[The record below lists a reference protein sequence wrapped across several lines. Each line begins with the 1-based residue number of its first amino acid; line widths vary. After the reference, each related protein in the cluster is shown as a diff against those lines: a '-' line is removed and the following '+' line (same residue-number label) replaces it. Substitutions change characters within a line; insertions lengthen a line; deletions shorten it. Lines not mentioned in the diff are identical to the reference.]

1 MVSDTASPRG
11 VMEFKQS
18 LAQRIIIAFALMS
31 ALVAGCFAMGIVA
44 TVHLVEE
51 KLISA
56 GLGGDLTRLLL
67 MDSVNDWN
75 HRPEPD
81 QLFYFSG
88 GPGDFELPKD
98 LRHLEPGFHE
108 VFRGPLSY
116 HAMVEI
122 VDGRHYVLLQD
133 QSDFEERER
142 VLFAVVLVGFVLALA
157 LAIFLGWILARR
169 VMAPVVRLAR
179 QVRHRDQLLGL
190 APPLAPDYAAD
201 EVGELAV
208 AFDATLGRLRDALTR
223 ERMFTSDVSHELRT
237 PLMVLASSCELLLE
251 NPALD
256 QRARAQV
263 ERVARACEEMRD
275 LVQTFLMLARTQRDD
290 LALYP
295 QLTLHGAAQQLISL
309 WREPIERKGL
319 TLDYLP
325 GEPSETAYNATFL
338 YAVMGNLLR
347 NALHY
352 TETGFIRLTLRE
364 GGFMVEDSG
373 VGIPEEKREAMF
385 QPFVRGTEQ
394 RGEGLGLGLSL
405 VQRICENQGWSVSLD
420 TMEPN
425 GCRFSVDMGLRLGK
439 DPMRLPSTNV
449 QPV

>member
-1 MVSDTASPRG
+1 
-11 VMEFKQS
+11 MEFKQS

-31 ALVAGCFAMGIVA
+31 ALVAGAFAMGIVA

-56 GLGGDLTRLLL
+56 GLGGDLQRLLL
-67 MDSVNDWN
+67 MDSVSDWS

-98 LRHLEPGFHE
+98 LRHLDSGFHE
-108 VFRGPLSY
+108 VFREQLSY

-122 VDGRHYVLLQD
+122 VDGRRYVLMQD

-142 VLFAVVLVGFVLALA
+142 VLFAVVLVGFVLSLA
-157 LAIFLGWILARR
+157 LAVFLGWVLARK

-208 AFDATLGRLRDALTR
+208 AFDATLGRLRQALTR
-223 ERMFTSDVSHELRT
+223 ERLFTSDVSHELRT

-251 NPALD
+251 NPGID
-256 QRARAQV
+256 QRGRAQV
-263 ERVARACEEMRD
+263 ERIARACAEMRE
-275 LVQTFLMLARTQRDD
+275 LVQTFLMLARAQHEDASMAPQQTLSQVADGLLSQWRD
-290 LALYP
+290 
-295 QLTLHGAAQQLISL
+295 
-309 WREPIERKGL
+309 PIEAKGL
-319 TLDYLP
+319 TLNFEP
-325 GEPSETAYNATFL
+325 GNPPDTRYNATL
-338 YAVMGNLLR
+338 LHAVMGNLLR

-352 TETGFIRLTLRE
+352 TEHGYIRLALTDTGFV
-364 GGFMVEDSG
+364 VEDSG

-385 QPFVRGTEQ
+385 EPFVRGNEK

-405 VQRICENQGWSVSLD
+405 VQRICENQGWNVSL
-420 TMEPN
+420 TNMEPN
-425 GCRFSVDMGLRLGK
+425 GCRFQVDLS
-439 DPMRLPSTNV
+439 PSLI
-449 QPV
+449 

>member
-1 MVSDTASPRG
+1 
-11 VMEFKQS
+11 MEFRQS

-31 ALVAGCFAMGIVA
+31 ALVAGAFAMGIVA

-56 GLGGDLTRLLL
+56 GLGGDLQRLLL
-67 MDSVNDWN
+67 MDNVSDWS

-88 GPGDFELPKD
+88 GRGDFELPKD
-98 LRHLEPGFHE
+98 LRHLDTGFHE
-108 VFRGPLSY
+108 VFRENLSY

-122 VDGRHYVLLQD
+122 IDGRRYVLLQD

-142 VLFAVVLVGFVLALA
+142 VLFAVVLVGFVLSLA
-157 LAIFLGWILARR
+157 LAVFLGWVLARK

-208 AFDATLGRLRDALTR
+208 AFDATLGRLRQALTR
-223 ERMFTSDVSHELRT
+223 ERLFTSDVSHELRT

-251 NPALD
+251 NSGLD
-256 QRARAQV
+256 QRGRAQV
-263 ERVARACEEMRD
+263 ERIARACEEMRE
-275 LVQTFLMLARTQRDD
+275 LVQTFLMLARAQRED
-290 LALYP
+290 ANMSP
-295 QLTLHGAAQQLISL
+295 QQSVSQVADGLLSL
-309 WREPIERKGL
+309 WRGPIEAKGL
-319 TLDYLP
+319 RLIFEP
-325 GEPSETAYNATFL
+325 GNPQTTRYNATL
-338 YAVMGNLLR
+338 LQAVMGNLLR

-352 TETGFIRLTLRE
+352 TERGFIRLTLTT
-364 GGFMVEDSG
+364 GGFLVEDSG

-385 QPFVRGTEQ
+385 EPFVRGTEK
-394 RGEGLGLGLSL
+394 RGDGLGLGLSL
-405 VQRICENQGWSVSLD
+405 VQRICENQGWSVSLT

-425 GCRFSVDMGLRLGK
+425 GCRFH
-439 DPMRLPSTNV
+439 V
-449 QPV
+449 QLHTSQVN

>member
-1 MVSDTASPRG
+1 
-11 VMEFKQS
+11 MEFKQS

-31 ALVAGCFAMGIVA
+31 ALVAGAFAMGIVA

-56 GLGGDLTRLLL
+56 GLGGDLQRLLL
-67 MDSVNDWN
+67 MDSVSDWN

-98 LRHLEPGFHE
+98 LRHLERGFHE
-108 VFRGPLSY
+108 VFRDQLSY

-142 VLFAVVLVGFVLALA
+142 VLFAVVLVGFVLSLA
-157 LAIFLGWILARR
+157 LAVFLGWVLARR
-169 VMAPVVRLAR
+169 VIAPVVRLAR

-208 AFDATLGRLRDALTR
+208 AFDATLGRLRQALSR
-223 ERMFTSDVSHELRT
+223 ERLFTSDVSHELRT
-237 PLMVLASSCELLLE
+237 PLMVLATSCELLLE

-256 QRARAQV
+256 PRGRTQV
-263 ERVARACEEMRD
+263 ERINRASEEMRE
-275 LVQTFLMLARTQRDD
+275 LVQTFLMLARAQREDNGMSPRLS
-290 LALYP
+290 LAPVAENL
-295 QLTLHGAAQQLISL
+295 LGV
-309 WREPIERKGL
+309 WRDPIESKGL
-319 TLDYLP
+319 TLIFEP
-325 GEPSETAYNATFL
+325 GETLDTLYNATFL
-338 YAVMGNLLR
+338 TAVMGNLLR

-352 TETGFIRLTLRE
+352 TDRGFIRLSLSAT
-364 GGFMVEDSG
+364 GFVVEDSG

-385 QPFVRGTEQ
+385 EPFVRGNEK

-405 VQRICENQGWSVSLD
+405 VQRICENQGWTVSLS

-425 GCRFSVDMGLRLGK
+425 GCRFEVELNPK
-439 DPMRLPSTNV
+439 A
-449 QPV
+449 

>member
-1 MVSDTASPRG
+1 
-11 VMEFKQS
+11 MEFKQS
-18 LAQRIIIAFALMS
+18 LSQRIIIAFALMS
-31 ALVAGCFAMGIVA
+31 ALVAGAFAMGIVA

-56 GLGGDLTRLLL
+56 GLGGDLQRLLL
-67 MDSVNDWN
+67 MDNVSDWS

-88 GPGDFELPKD
+88 GPGDFDLPKD
-98 LRHLEPGFHE
+98 LRHLDAGFHE
-108 VFRGPLSY
+108 VFREQLSY

-122 VDGRHYVLLQD
+122 VDGRRYVLLQD

-142 VLFAVVLVGFVLALA
+142 VLFAVVLVGFVLSLA
-157 LAIFLGWILARR
+157 LAVFLGWVLARK

-208 AFDATLGRLRDALTR
+208 AFDATLGRLRQALTR
-223 ERMFTSDVSHELRT
+223 ERLFTSDVSHELRT

-251 NPALD
+251 NPGID
-256 QRARAQV
+256 QRGRSQV
-263 ERVARACEEMRD
+263 ERIARASEEMRE
-275 LVQTFLMLARTQRDD
+275 LVQTFLMLARAQNEE
-290 LALYP
+290 P
-295 QLTLHGAAQQLISL
+295 GAAPQHNLTQVAQSLLCL

-319 TLDYLP
+319 TLDFEP
-325 GEPSETAYNATFL
+325 GAPSDDRYNATL
-338 YAVMGNLLR
+338 LNAVMGNLLR

-352 TETGFIRLTLRE
+352 TEEGFIRLTLTAH
-364 GGFMVEDSG
+364 GFIVEDSG

-385 QPFVRGTEQ
+385 EPFVRGSEK
-394 RGEGLGLGLSL
+394 RGDGLGLGLSL
-405 VQRICENQGWSVSLD
+405 VQRICENQGWTVNLS

-425 GCRFSVDMGLRLGK
+425 GCRFEVDLGVNGRK
-439 DPMRLPSTNV
+439 
-449 QPV
+449 

>member
-1 MVSDTASPRG
+1 
-11 VMEFKQS
+11 MEFKQS
-18 LAQRIIIAFALMS
+18 LSQRIIIAFALMS
-31 ALVAGCFAMGIVA
+31 ALVAGAFAMGIVA

-56 GLGGDLTRLLL
+56 GLGGDLQRLLL
-67 MDSVNDWN
+67 MDNVSDWS

-98 LRHLEPGFHE
+98 LRHLDAGFHE
-108 VFRGPLSY
+108 VFREQLSY

-122 VDGRHYVLLQD
+122 VDGRRYVLLQD

-142 VLFAVVLVGFVLALA
+142 VLFAVVLVGFVLSLA
-157 LAIFLGWILARR
+157 LAVFLGWVLARK

-208 AFDATLGRLRDALTR
+208 AFDATLGRLRQALTR
-223 ERMFTSDVSHELRT
+223 ERLFTSDVSHELRT

-251 NPALD
+251 NPGLD
-256 QRARAQV
+256 QRGRAQV
-263 ERVARACEEMRD
+263 ERIARASEEMRE
-275 LVQTFLMLARTQRDD
+275 LVQTFLMLARAQREDAGSAPQQN
-290 LALYP
+290 LAQVADGL
-295 QLTLHGAAQQLISL
+295 LSI
-309 WREPIERKGL
+309 WREPIESKGL
-319 TLDYLP
+319 QLLFEP
-325 GEPSETAYNATFL
+325 GNPPDTCFNATL
-338 YAVMGNLLR
+338 LGAVMGNLLR
-347 NALHY
+347 NACHY
-352 TETGFIRLTLRE
+352 TEHGFIRLTLIDH
-364 GGFMVEDSG
+364 GFIVEDSG

-385 QPFVRGTEQ
+385 QPFVRGNEK

-405 VQRICENQGWSVSLD
+405 VQRICENQGWEVRLSTV
-420 TMEPN
+420 EPN
-425 GCRFSVDMGLRLGK
+425 GCRFEVTLG
-439 DPMRLPSTNV
+439 PR
-449 QPV
+449 

>member
-1 MVSDTASPRG
+1 
-11 VMEFKQS
+11 MEFKQS

-31 ALVAGCFAMGIVA
+31 ALVAGAFAMGIVA

-56 GLGGDLTRLLL
+56 GLGGDLQRLLL
-67 MDSVNDWN
+67 MDSVSDWN

-98 LRHLEPGFHE
+98 LRHLERGFHE
-108 VFRGPLSY
+108 VFREQLSY

-142 VLFAVVLVGFVLALA
+142 VLFAVVLVGFVLSLA
-157 LAIFLGWILARR
+157 LAVFLGWVLARR

-208 AFDATLGRLRDALTR
+208 AFDATLGRLRQALTR
-223 ERMFTSDVSHELRT
+223 ERLFTSDVSHELRT
-237 PLMVLASSCELLLE
+237 PLMVLATSCELLLE

-256 QRARAQV
+256 PRGRTQV
-263 ERVARACEEMRD
+263 ERINRASEEMRE
-275 LVQTFLMLARTQRDD
+275 LVQTFLMLARAEREDNGMS
-290 LALYP
+290 P
-295 QLTLHGAAQQLISL
+295 RLTLGQVAENLL
-309 WREPIERKGL
+309 GVWRGPIESKGL
-319 TLDYLP
+319 TLIFDP
-325 GEPSETAYNATFL
+325 GQTLDTLYNATFL
-338 YAVMGNLLR
+338 TAVMGNLLR

-352 TETGFIRLTLRE
+352 TDQGFIRLSLTTT
-364 GGFMVEDSG
+364 GFVVEDSG

-385 QPFVRGTEQ
+385 EPFVRGNEK

-405 VQRICENQGWSVSLD
+405 VQRICENQAWTVSLS

-425 GCRFSVDMGLRLGK
+425 GCHFEVELNPKG
-439 DPMRLPSTNV
+439 
-449 QPV
+449 

>member
-1 MVSDTASPRG
+1 
-11 VMEFKQS
+11 MEFKQS

-31 ALVAGCFAMGIVA
+31 ALVAGAFAMGIVA
-44 TVHLVEE
+44 TVHVVEE

-56 GLGGDLTRLLL
+56 GLGGDLQRMLL
-67 MDSVNDWN
+67 MDNTSEWS

-88 GPGDFELPKD
+88 GPGAFDLPKD
-98 LRHLEPGFHE
+98 LRHLDSGFHE
-108 VFRGPLSY
+108 VFREQLSY

-122 VDGRHYVLLQD
+122 VDGRRYVLLQD

-142 VLFAVVLVGFVLALA
+142 VLFAVVLVGFVLSLA
-157 LAIFLGWILARR
+157 LAVFLGWVLARK

-190 APPLAPDYAAD
+190 APPLAPDYATD

-208 AFDATLGRLRDALTR
+208 AFDATLGRLRQALNR
-223 ERMFTSDVSHELRT
+223 ERLFTSDVSHELRT

-251 NPALD
+251 NPGID
-256 QRARAQV
+256 QRGRAQV
-263 ERVARACEEMRD
+263 ERIARACVEMRE
-275 LVQTFLMLARTQRDD
+275 LVQTFLMLARSQRDETSGAPQMTLGQVAQD
-290 LALYP
+290 LI
-295 QLTLHGAAQQLISL
+295 GL
-309 WREPIERKGL
+309 WRAPVEAKGL
-319 TLDYLP
+319 ELVYNAGNPLD
-325 GEPSETAYNATFL
+325 TRYNATL
-338 YAVMGNLLR
+338 LHAVMGNLLR

-352 TETGFIRLTLRE
+352 TDSGFIRLTLLPS
-364 GGFMVEDSG
+364 GFLVEDSG

-385 QPFVRGTEQ
+385 EPFVRGSEN

-405 VQRICENQGWSVSLD
+405 VQRICENQGWSVSLS

-425 GCRFSVDMGLRLGK
+425 GCRFHVELLLEGGEA
-439 DPMRLPSTNV
+439 
-449 QPV
+449 

>member
-1 MVSDTASPRG
+1 
-11 VMEFKQS
+11 MEFKQS

-31 ALVAGCFAMGIVA
+31 ALVAGAFAMGIVA

-56 GLGGDLTRLLL
+56 GLGGDLQRLLL
-67 MDSVNDWN
+67 MDSVSDWN

-98 LRHLEPGFHE
+98 LRHLERGFHE
-108 VFRGPLSY
+108 VFREQLSY

-142 VLFAVVLVGFVLALA
+142 VLFAVVLVGFVLSLA
-157 LAIFLGWILARR
+157 LAVFLGWVLARR

-208 AFDATLGRLRDALTR
+208 AFDATLGRLRQALTR
-223 ERMFTSDVSHELRT
+223 ERLFTSDVSHELRT
-237 PLMVLASSCELLLE
+237 PLMVLATSCELLLE

-256 QRARAQV
+256 QRGRTQV
-263 ERVARACEEMRD
+263 ERINRASEEMRE
-275 LVQTFLMLARTQRDD
+275 LVQTFLMLARAQREDNGMSPRST
-290 LALYP
+290 LAQVAENL
-295 QLTLHGAAQQLISL
+295 LGV
-309 WREPIERKGL
+309 WRAPIESKGL
-319 TLDYLP
+319 TLIFDP
-325 GEPSETAYNATFL
+325 GQTLETLYNATFL
-338 YAVMGNLLR
+338 TAVMGNLLR

-352 TETGFIRLTLRE
+352 TDQGFIRLSLSAT
-364 GGFMVEDSG
+364 GFVVEDSG

-385 QPFVRGTEQ
+385 EPFVRGNEQ

-405 VQRICENQGWSVSLD
+405 VQRICENQGWTVSLS
-420 TMEPN
+420 TMKPN
-425 GCRFSVDMGLRLGK
+425 GCRFEVALSPTG
-439 DPMRLPSTNV
+439 
-449 QPV
+449 

>member
-1 MVSDTASPRG
+1 
-11 VMEFKQS
+11 MEFKQS

-31 ALVAGCFAMGIVA
+31 ALVAGAFAMGIVA

-56 GLGGDLTRLLL
+56 GLGGDLQRLLL
-67 MDSVNDWN
+67 MDNVSDWS

-98 LRHLEPGFHE
+98 LRHLDSGFHE
-108 VFRGPLSY
+108 VFREQLSY
-116 HAMVEI
+116 HAMVEV
-122 VDGRHYVLLQD
+122 VDGRRYVLLQD

-142 VLFAVVLVGFVLALA
+142 VLFAVVLVGFVLSLA
-157 LAIFLGWILARR
+157 LAVFLGWVLARK

-208 AFDATLGRLRDALTR
+208 AFDATLGRLRQALTR
-223 ERMFTSDVSHELRT
+223 ERLFTSDVSHELRT

-251 NPALD
+251 NPGID
-256 QRARAQV
+256 QRGKAQVQRIARAS
-263 ERVARACEEMRD
+263 EEMRE
-275 LVQTFLMLARTQRDD
+275 LVQTFLMLARAQRED
-290 LALYP
+290 A
-295 QLTLHGAAQQLISL
+295 GAAPRHTLAQVADSLLCL
-309 WREPIERKGL
+309 WREPIESKGL
-319 TLDYLP
+319 QLIFEP
-325 GEPSETAYNATFL
+325 GNPPDTCYNATL
-338 YAVMGNLLR
+338 LNAVMGNLLR

-352 TETGFIRLTLRE
+352 TEQGFIRLTLNE
-364 GGFMVEDSG
+364 NGFVVEDSG

-385 QPFVRGTEQ
+385 QPFVRGNEK

-405 VQRICENQGWSVSLD
+405 VQRICENQGWSVTLS

-425 GCRFSVDMGLRLGK
+425 GCRFEVVLGK
-439 DPMRLPSTNV
+439 
-449 QPV
+449 Q

>member
-1 MVSDTASPRG
+1 
-11 VMEFKQS
+11 MEFKQS

-31 ALVAGCFAMGIVA
+31 ALVAGAFAMGIVA

-56 GLGGDLTRLLL
+56 GLGGDLQRLLL
-67 MDSVNDWN
+67 MDSVSDWN

-98 LRHLEPGFHE
+98 LRHLERGFHE
-108 VFRGPLSY
+108 VFREQLSY

-142 VLFAVVLVGFVLALA
+142 VLFAVVLVGFVLSLA
-157 LAIFLGWILARR
+157 LAVFLGWVLARR

-208 AFDATLGRLRDALTR
+208 AFDATLGRLRQALTR
-223 ERMFTSDVSHELRT
+223 ERLFTSDVSHELRT
-237 PLMVLASSCELLLE
+237 PLMVLATSCELLLE

-256 QRARAQV
+256 PRGRNQV
-263 ERVARACEEMRD
+263 ERISRASEEMRE
-275 LVQTFLMLARTQRDD
+275 LVQTFLMLARSEHADNGMSPRLPLGQVAEN
-290 LALYP
+290 LL
-295 QLTLHGAAQQLISL
+295 GV
-309 WREPIERKGL
+309 WRAPIESKGL
-319 TLDYLP
+319 TLIFEP
-325 GEPSETAYNATFL
+325 GQTADTLYNATFL
-338 YAVMGNLLR
+338 TAVMGNLLR

-352 TETGFIRLTLRE
+352 TDQGFIRLSLTCT
-364 GGFMVEDSG
+364 GFVVEDSG

-385 QPFVRGTEQ
+385 EPFVRGNEK

-405 VQRICENQGWSVSLD
+405 VQRICENQGWTVSLS

-425 GCRFSVDMGLRLGK
+425 GCHFEVELNPKG
-439 DPMRLPSTNV
+439 
-449 QPV
+449 

>member
-1 MVSDTASPRG
+1 
-11 VMEFKQS
+11 MEFKQS

-31 ALVAGCFAMGIVA
+31 ALVAGAFAMGIVA

-56 GLGGDLTRLLL
+56 GLGGDLQRLLL
-67 MDSVNDWN
+67 MDNVSDWS

-98 LRHLEPGFHE
+98 LRHLDSGFHE
-108 VFRGPLSY
+108 VFREQLSY
-116 HAMVEI
+116 HAMVEV
-122 VDGRHYVLLQD
+122 VDGRRYVLLQD

-142 VLFAVVLVGFVLALA
+142 VLFAVVLVGFVLSLA
-157 LAIFLGWILARR
+157 LAVFLGWVLARK

-208 AFDATLGRLRDALTR
+208 AFDATLGRLRQALTR
-223 ERMFTSDVSHELRT
+223 ERLFTSDVSHELRT

-251 NPALD
+251 NPGID
-256 QRARAQV
+256 QRGKAQVQRIARAS
-263 ERVARACEEMRD
+263 EEMRE
-275 LVQTFLMLARTQRDD
+275 LVQTFLMLARAQRED
-290 LALYP
+290 A
-295 QLTLHGAAQQLISL
+295 GAAPRQTLAQVADSLLCL
-309 WREPIERKGL
+309 WREPIESKGL
-319 TLDYLP
+319 QLIFEP
-325 GEPSETAYNATFL
+325 GNPPDTCYNATL
-338 YAVMGNLLR
+338 LNAVMGNLLR

-352 TETGFIRLTLRE
+352 TEQGFIRLTLN
-364 GGFMVEDSG
+364 GNGFVVEDSG

-385 QPFVRGTEQ
+385 QPFVRGNEK

-405 VQRICENQGWSVSLD
+405 VQRICENQGWSVTLS

-425 GCRFSVDMGLRLGK
+425 GCRFEVVLGK
-439 DPMRLPSTNV
+439 
-449 QPV
+449 Q

>member
-1 MVSDTASPRG
+1 
-11 VMEFKQS
+11 MEFKQS

-31 ALVAGCFAMGIVA
+31 ALVAGAFAMGIVA

-56 GLGGDLTRLLL
+56 GLGGDLQRLLL
-67 MDSVNDWN
+67 MDSVEDWS

-98 LRHLEPGFHE
+98 LRHLDAGFHE
-108 VFRGPLSY
+108 VFREQLSY

-122 VDGRHYVLLQD
+122 VDGRRYVLLQD

-142 VLFAVVLVGFVLALA
+142 VLFAVVLVGFVLSLA
-157 LAIFLGWILARR
+157 LAVFLGWVLARK

-208 AFDATLGRLRDALTR
+208 AFDATLGRLRQALSR
-223 ERMFTSDVSHELRT
+223 EQLFTSDVSHELRT

-251 NPALD
+251 NPAID
-256 QRARAQV
+256 QRGRKQV
-263 ERVARACEEMRD
+263 ERIARACEEMRE
-275 LVQTFLMLARTQRDD
+275 LVQTFLMLARAQREEAGMSPQANLAQVAED
-290 LALYP
+290 LL
-295 QLTLHGAAQQLISL
+295 GI

-319 TLDYLP
+319 EL
-325 GEPSETAYNATFL
+325 
-338 YAVMGNLLR
+338 
-347 NALHY
+347 
-352 TETGFIRLTLRE
+352 I
-364 GGFMVEDSG
+364 
-373 VGIPEEKREAMF
+373 
-385 QPFVRGTEQ
+385 
-394 RGEGLGLGLSL
+394 
-405 VQRICENQGWSVSLD
+405 
-420 TMEPN
+420 
-425 GCRFSVDMGLRLGK
+425 
-439 DPMRLPSTNV
+439 
-449 QPV
+449 

>member
-1 MVSDTASPRG
+1 
-11 VMEFKQS
+11 MEFKQS

-31 ALVAGCFAMGIVA
+31 ALVAGAFAMGIVA

-56 GLGGDLTRLLL
+56 GLGGDLQRLLL
-67 MDSVNDWN
+67 MDSVSDWN

-88 GPGDFELPKD
+88 GPGDFELPRD
-98 LRHLEPGFHE
+98 LRHLERGFHE
-108 VFRGPLSY
+108 VFREQLSY

-142 VLFAVVLVGFVLALA
+142 VLFAVVLVGFVLSLA
-157 LAIFLGWILARR
+157 LAVFLGWVLARR

-208 AFDATLGRLRDALTR
+208 AFDATLGRLRQALTR
-223 ERMFTSDVSHELRT
+223 ERLFTSDVSHELRT
-237 PLMVLASSCELLLE
+237 PLMVLATSCELLLE

-256 QRARAQV
+256 PRGRTQV
-263 ERVARACEEMRD
+263 ERINRASEEMRE
-275 LVQTFLMLARTQRDD
+275 LVQTFLMLARAEREDNGMS
-290 LALYP
+290 P
-295 QLTLHGAAQQLISL
+295 RLTLGQVAENLL
-309 WREPIERKGL
+309 GVWRAPIESKGL
-319 TLDYLP
+319 TLIFEP
-325 GEPSETAYNATFL
+325 GQTVDTLYNATFL
-338 YAVMGNLLR
+338 TAVMGNLLR

-352 TETGFIRLTLRE
+352 TDQGFIRLSLTSS
-364 GGFMVEDSG
+364 GFVVEDSG

-385 QPFVRGTEQ
+385 EPFVRGNEQ

-405 VQRICENQGWSVSLD
+405 VQRICENRGWTVSLS
-420 TMEPN
+420 TMDPS
-425 GCRFSVDMGLRLGK
+425 GCHFEVELNPK
-439 DPMRLPSTNV
+439 D
-449 QPV
+449 

>member
-1 MVSDTASPRG
+1 
-11 VMEFKQS
+11 MEFKQS

-31 ALVAGCFAMGIVA
+31 ALVAGTFAMGIVA

-56 GLGGDLTRLLL
+56 GLGGDLQRLLL
-67 MDSVNDWN
+67 MDSVSDWS

-81 QLFYFSG
+81 QLFYYSG
-88 GPGDFELPKD
+88 GKGDFELPKD
-98 LRHLEPGFHE
+98 LRHLDPGFHE
-108 VFRGPLSY
+108 VFREQLSY
-116 HAMVEI
+116 HAMVEV
-122 VDGRHYVLLQD
+122 VDGRRYVLLQD

-142 VLFAVVLVGFVLALA
+142 LLFAVVLVGFVLALV
-157 LAIFLGWILARR
+157 LAVFLGWGLARR

-179 QVRHRDQLLGL
+179 QVRHRDQLLGF

-223 ERMFTSDVSHELRT
+223 ERLFTSDVSHELRT
-237 PLMVLASSCELLLE
+237 PLMVLATSCELLLE

-256 QRARAQV
+256 PRGRNQV
-263 ERVARACEEMRD
+263 ERISRASEEMRE
-275 LVQTFLMLARTQRDD
+275 LVQTFLMLARAQREDASMSPQVSLSVVAED
-290 LALYP
+290 LI
-295 QLTLHGAAQQLISL
+295 GL
-309 WREPIERKGL
+309 WRTPIEEKGL
-319 TLDYLP
+319 TLIFEP
-325 GEPSETAYNATFL
+325 GCPLSTRYNATFL
-338 YAVMGNLLR
+338 HAVMGNLLR

-352 TETGFIRLTLRE
+352 TEQGFIRLTLE
-364 GGFMVEDSG
+364 PAGFVVEDTG

-385 QPFVRGTEQ
+385 QPFVRGDEK

-405 VQRICENQGWSVSLD
+405 VQRICENQGWQVKLT

-425 GCRFSVDMGLRLGK
+425 GCRFQVDLA
-439 DPMRLPSTNV
+439 PSGI
-449 QPV
+449 

>member
-1 MVSDTASPRG
+1 
-11 VMEFKQS
+11 MEFKQS

-31 ALVAGCFAMGIVA
+31 ALVAGTFAMGIVA

-56 GLGGDLTRLLL
+56 GLGGDLQRLLL
-67 MDSVNDWN
+67 MDSVSDWS

-88 GPGDFELPKD
+88 GPGDFDVPKD

-108 VFRGPLSY
+108 VFREHLSY
-116 HAMVEI
+116 HAMVEV
-122 VDGRHYVLLQD
+122 VDGRRYVLLQD

-142 VLFAVVLVGFVLALA
+142 VLFAVVLVGFVLSLVLA
-157 LAIFLGWILARR
+157 VFLGWTLARR
-169 VMAPVVRLAR
+169 VMAPVVRLAQ

-208 AFDATLGRLRDALTR
+208 AFDATLGRLRQALTR
-223 ERMFTSDVSHELRT
+223 ERLFTSDVSHELRT
-237 PLMVLASSCELLLE
+237 PLMVLATSCELLLE

-256 QRARAQV
+256 PRGRAQV
-263 ERVARACEEMRD
+263 ERIARACSEMRE
-275 LVQTFLMLARTQRDD
+275 LVQTFLMLARAQHEDASDTSNVPMDVVAQD
-290 LALYP
+290 L
-295 QLTLHGAAQQLISL
+295 INL
-309 WREPIERKGL
+309 WREPIEAKGL
-319 TLDYLP
+319 ELIYVP
-325 GEPSETAYNATFL
+325 GPPQDGRYHVTFL
-338 YAVMGNLLR
+338 HAVMGNLLR

-352 TETGFIRLTLRE
+352 TDHGFIRLTLYP
-364 GGFMVEDSG
+364 GGFLVEDSG

-385 QPFVRGTEQ
+385 QPFVRGSEK

-405 VQRICENQGWSVSLD
+405 VQRICESQGWAVTLT
-420 TMEPN
+420 TMEPM
-425 GCRFSVDMGLRLGK
+425 GCRFQVDLEPTRG
-439 DPMRLPSTNV
+439 
-449 QPV
+449 

>member
-1 MVSDTASPRG
+1 
-11 VMEFKQS
+11 MEFKQS

-31 ALVAGCFAMGIVA
+31 ALVAGAFAMGIVA

-56 GLGGDLTRLLL
+56 GLGGDLQRLLL
-67 MDSVNDWN
+67 MDNVSDWS

-98 LRHLEPGFHE
+98 LRHLDSGFHE
-108 VFRGPLSY
+108 VFREQLSY
-116 HAMVEI
+116 HAMVEV
-122 VDGRHYVLLQD
+122 VDGRRYVLLQD

-142 VLFAVVLVGFVLALA
+142 VLFAVVLVGFVLSLA
-157 LAIFLGWILARR
+157 LAVFLGWVLARK

-208 AFDATLGRLRDALTR
+208 AFDATLGRLRQALTR
-223 ERMFTSDVSHELRT
+223 ERLFTSDVSHELRT

-251 NPALD
+251 NPGID
-256 QRARAQV
+256 QRGKAQVQRIARAS
-263 ERVARACEEMRD
+263 EEMRE
-275 LVQTFLMLARTQRDD
+275 LVQTFLMLARAQRED
-290 LALYP
+290 A
-295 QLTLHGAAQQLISL
+295 GAAPRHTLAQVADSLLCL
-309 WREPIERKGL
+309 WREPIESKGL
-319 TLDYLP
+319 QLIFEP
-325 GEPSETAYNATFL
+325 GNPPDTCYNATL
-338 YAVMGNLLR
+338 LNAVMGNLLR

-352 TETGFIRLTLRE
+352 TEQGFIRLTLHAN
-364 GGFMVEDSG
+364 GFVVEDSG

-385 QPFVRGTEQ
+385 QPFVRGNEK

-405 VQRICENQGWSVSLD
+405 VQRICENQGWSVTLS

-425 GCRFSVDMGLRLGK
+425 GCRFEVVLGK
-439 DPMRLPSTNV
+439 
-449 QPV
+449 Q

>member
-1 MVSDTASPRG
+1 
-11 VMEFKQS
+11 MEFKQS

-31 ALVAGCFAMGIVA
+31 ALVAGSFAMGIVA

-56 GLGGDLTRLLL
+56 GLGGDLNRLLL
-67 MDSVNDWN
+67 MDSVSDWS

-88 GPGDFELPKD
+88 GPGDFDLPKD
-98 LRHLEPGFHE
+98 LKHLDSGFHE

-116 HAMVEI
+116 HAMVEV
-122 VDGRHYVLLQD
+122 VDGRRYVLLQD

-142 VLFAVVLVGFVLALA
+142 VLFAVVLVGFVLALG
-157 LAIFLGWILARR
+157 LAVFLGWVLARR

-208 AFDATLGRLRDALTR
+208 AFDATLGRLRQALTR

-256 QRARAQV
+256 SRARSQV
-263 ERVARACEEMRD
+263 ERIARACEEMRD
-275 LVQTFLMLARTQRDD
+275 LVQTFLMLARTQREDASMTPKVSLQAVAD
-290 LALYP
+290 
-295 QLTLHGAAQQLISL
+295 QLIAL
-309 WREPIERKGL
+309 WRGPIESKGL
-319 TLDYLP
+319 QLNVRSVVSDQS
-325 GEPSETAYNATFL
+325 SEISYNATFL

-352 TETGFIRLTLRE
+352 TDHGFITLTLQSD
-364 GGFMVEDSG
+364 GFQVEDSG

-385 QPFVRGTEQ
+385 EPFVRGNEQ

-405 VQRICENQGWSVSLD
+405 VQRICENQGWSVSLSP
-420 TMEPN
+420 MEPH
-425 GCRFSVDMGLRLGK
+425 GCRFSVKL
-439 DPMRLPSTNV
+439 TAV
-449 QPV
+449 